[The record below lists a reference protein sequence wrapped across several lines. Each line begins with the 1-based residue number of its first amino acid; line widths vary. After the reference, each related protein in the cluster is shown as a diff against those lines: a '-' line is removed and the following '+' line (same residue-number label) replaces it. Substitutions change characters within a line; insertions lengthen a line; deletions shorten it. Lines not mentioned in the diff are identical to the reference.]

1 MKRMKN
7 WLIVKLGGFTR
18 KEIDDTACTILS
30 MATSYENHA
39 KTCKGDESMKR
50 FYFGKQAA
58 FESSA
63 RTIMDLLR

>member
-1 MKRMKN
+1 MRN

-30 MATSYENHA
+30 MAQSYENHV
-39 KTCKGDESMKR
+39 KCERDGSMKR
-50 FYFGKQAA
+50 FYSGKQAA
-58 FESSA
+58 FEMAA

>member
-1 MKRMKN
+1 MKK

-39 KTCKGDESMKR
+39 KACNDDESMKR
-50 FYFGKQAA
+50 FYLGKQAA
-58 FESSA
+58 FETAA
-63 RTIMDLLR
+63 RTVMDLLR